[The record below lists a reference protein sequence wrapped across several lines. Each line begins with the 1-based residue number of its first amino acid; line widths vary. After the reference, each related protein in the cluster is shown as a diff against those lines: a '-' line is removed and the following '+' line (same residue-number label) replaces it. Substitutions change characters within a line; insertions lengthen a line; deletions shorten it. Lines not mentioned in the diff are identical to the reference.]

1 MSNLKTCFH
10 DSKDEMAKVLSK
22 SFYTVTYS
30 VEVIIIAKT
39 AWYMN
44 SSIFNRYPSETEIC
58 STQIMQCLA
67 LQVTNLLYHTGK
79 CVHVTTYSALIFSPS
94 QILKEKLCD

>member
-10 DSKDEMAKVLSK
+10 NSKDEMAKALSK

-39 AWYMN
+39 AWYMY
-44 SSIFNRYPSETEIC
+44 SSISIDIHQKLKY
-58 STQIMQCLA
+58 
-67 LQVTNLLYHTGK
+67 VLLK
-79 CVHVTTYSALIFSPS
+79 
-94 QILKEKLCD
+94 

>member
-1 MSNLKTCFH
+1 
-10 DSKDEMAKVLSK
+10 MAKVLSK

-30 VEVIIIAKT
+30 VEVIIIIAKT
-39 AWYMN
+39 AWYMY

-58 STQIMQCLA
+58 STQIMQYLA

-79 CVHVTTYSALIFSPS
+79 CVHVTTYSALILSHRKF
-94 QILKEKLCD
+94 

>member
-10 DSKDEMAKVLSK
+10 NSKDEMAKALSK

-39 AWYMN
+39 AWYMY

-67 LQVTNLLYHTGK
+67 LHVTNLLYHTGK
-79 CVHVTTYSALIFSPS
+79 CVHVTTYSALILSHRKF
-94 QILKEKLCD
+94 

>member
-1 MSNLKTCFH
+1 MKWQKYCPR
-10 DSKDEMAKVLSK
+10 V
-22 SFYTVTYS
+22 FYTVTYS

-39 AWYMN
+39 AWYMY
-44 SSIFNRYPSETEIC
+44 SSIFNRYPSETEIW
-58 STQIMQCLA
+58 SAQIMQCLA

-94 QILKEKLCD
+94 QILKEKFFN